1 MTILAPVFLVRHI
14 PEIALL
20 LGIIVLVLFI
30 DKIHNKIIF
39 PLTEWAKKQT
49 STRIKN
55 RMNSEYKHTLA
66 KYASEGAAA
75 IIFLAYCYFGEIL
88 LADFI
93 FEPILNK
100 LRSIILI
107 VVIVLFFVLSYIINS
122 VKIRK
127 FLYGH

>member
-1 MTILAPVFLVRHI
+1 MSILAPDFLVRHI
-14 PEIALL
+14 PEISLL
-20 LGIIVLVLFI
+20 LGIVVLVLFI

-39 PLTEWAKKQT
+39 PLTEWAKRET

-55 RMNSEYKHTLA
+55 RNIRHKHTIA
-66 KYASEGAAA
+66 KHASEGAAA
-75 IIFLAYCYFGEIL
+75 VIFLAYCYFGEIL

-93 FEPILNK
+93 FEPILDK

-107 VVIVLFFVLSYIINS
+107 VVIVVFFVLSYIINN